1 MDKLVELAI
10 TSGPA
15 VLLVAAGI
23 FWGKNIIEYFFKQN
37 VELKKQ
43 ELKQEFEKFKLT
55 ITAEEQDYKHRLN
68 LEFEKFKLTITAK
81 EEDYKHKL
89 NLELAKFNQTSQNET
104 NFTLN
109 KYQIESI
116 KINRVLPNLEEFSEN
131 VKQMQVLFNSYI
143 NALEN
148 RVDYR
153 SKENARVDIHVKMLA
168 VSGKIDIYIPY
179 ELRKIINKMI
189 LIISNS
195 FMDGRIFSEIYKQE
209 ISNKH
214 RAVFLA
220 ECHQYLSH
228 YRNAYYDIVGLYVQ
242 EFSILSKGD
251 KRIEEILT
259 SNKIEINE
267 FNIIDEKIDVANIEN
282 LLLLNEYK

>member
-15 VLLVAAGI
+15 VLLITAGI
-23 FWGKNIIEYFFKQN
+23 FWGKNIIEYFFK
-37 VELKKQ
+37 ETIEIKKQ

-55 ITAEEQDYKHRLN
+55 IAAEEQEYKHRL
-68 LEFEKFKLTITAK
+68 
-81 EEDYKHKL
+81 D
-89 NLELAKFNQTSQNET
+89 LELAKFNQESQKET

-131 VKQMQVLFNSYI
+131 VKQMHVLFNSYI

-148 RVDYR
+148 RVDYS
-153 SKENARVDIHVKMLA
+153 SKENARVDIHIKMLA
-168 VSGKIDIYIPY
+168 ISGKIDIYIPY
-179 ELRKIINKMI
+179 ELRKIINRMI
-189 LIISNS
+189 LLISNS

-209 ISNKH
+209 IVDKP

-220 ECHQYLSH
+220 ECQKYLSH
-228 YRNAYYDIVGLYVQ
+228 YRNAYYEIVGLYVQ
-242 EFSILSKGD
+242 EFSILSRGD
-251 KRIEEILT
+251 KRIEQILEI
-259 SNKIEINE
+259 NKIEPKE
-267 FNIIDEKIDVANIEN
+267 FNIIDTEIDVINIEN